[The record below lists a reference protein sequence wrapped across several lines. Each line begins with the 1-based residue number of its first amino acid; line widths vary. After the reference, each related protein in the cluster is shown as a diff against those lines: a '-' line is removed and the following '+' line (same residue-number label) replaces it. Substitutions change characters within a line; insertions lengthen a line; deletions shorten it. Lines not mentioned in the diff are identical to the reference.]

1 MISYSTQI
9 VICESGREMMRQ
21 ALTKNSQLSIKF
33 KVSSVPTTDSI
44 LSAVSL

>member
-9 VICESGREMMRQ
+9 VICESVREMMRQ
-21 ALTKNSQLSIKF
+21 SLTKNSQLSIEL
-33 KVSSVPTTDSI
+33 KVSSVPTTDSN